1 MESLMGIIQSPVFIG
16 SVLFL
21 GIVAL
26 ARVLL
31 VKDSSLKRSHGGDRR
46 QPGVMPA
53 VPFYDSGGILVTQ
66 ERRTC
71 PDRRRSRL
79 LEMENNLNRS
89 RPANF

>member
-1 MESLMGIIQSPVFIG
+1 MESLVGIIQSPIFIG
-16 SVLFL
+16 IVLFL

-31 VKDSSLKRSHGGDRR
+31 VREPGLKRSHGGDRR
-46 QPGVMPA
+46 KPGVMPD
-53 VPFYDSGGILVTQ
+53 VPFYDSEGILVIQ

-79 LEMENNLNRS
+79 LEMEKISHS
-89 RPANF
+89 RTANF